1 VEFGPDAAPLIYGG
15 TYFGIVALIAAAEA
29 MAPRRAAG
37 ASLRVRWSANLILT
51 ALDTAV
57 IRLLIPV
64 TSVALALFLAERGW
78 GLLNAVELPYW
89 LSFGLCL
96 IALDLGRYTLHWLLH
111 RVPALWRL
119 HAVHHSDTDYDF
131 TTALRFHP
139 VEALL
144 TVSWSLAVVAVLGP
158 PVEALIVIE
167 CAFIVCSM
175 FTHANLRLPPGF
187 DAVLRRLI
195 VTPDLHRIHHS
206 AEVGESKANF
216 GTILPWWDRLF
227 GTYRA
232 SPRLGHETM
241 MIGLAELRDPRALT
255 VPRLLLA
262 PFRLAPRE
270 KSTWS
275 AGEARRG
282 APASRAPARGGSG
295 SDRAPL

>member
-1 VEFGPDAAPLIYGG
+1 VEFGSDAAPLIYGG
-15 TYFGIVALIAAAEA
+15 TYFGIIALIAAAEA
-29 MAPRRAAG
+29 MSPRRAVS
-37 ASLRVRWSANLILT
+37 ASLRARWSVNLVLT
-51 ALDTAV
+51 VLDTAA

-78 GLLNAVELPYW
+78 GLLNNVELPQW
-89 LSFGLCL
+89 LSLGLCL

-139 VEALL
+139 LEALL

-167 CAFIVCSM
+167 CAFIACSL
-175 FTHANLRLPPGF
+175 FTHANVRLPPGL
-187 DAVLRRLI
+187 DALLRRLI

-206 AEVGESKANF
+206 ASVSESRANF
-216 GTILPWWDRLF
+216 GTILPLWDRLF

-232 SPRLGHETM
+232 SPGLSHETM
-241 MIGLAELRDPRALT
+241 VIGLADLRDPRALT
-255 VPRLLLA
+255 LPRVLLA
-262 PFRLAPRE
+262 PFQPARRE
-270 KSTWS
+270 KST
-275 AGEARRG
+275 
-282 APASRAPARGGSG
+282 
-295 SDRAPL
+295 